1 MKLVTHHRGASTV
14 AALVLAGLASCTPAR
29 TPAATAP
36 SPTGYPDSASVAP
49 LYLRAASPA
58 APIGRSAPERRRL
71 AGRGAEFMR
80 GVGHVP
86 GALPVRGS
94 VWWSDAAPLAA
105 GGDSVA
111 FVTPWVP
118 VSRMNGS
125 LACPPPA
132 AGQEVGVR
140 LLAVVRDSSG
150 DLAVEAWIDND
161 GGGECEGSRD
171 ARARLRAFTDD
182 VEMFA
187 RNVARLGVPVPAG

>member
-1 MKLVTHHRGASTV
+1 MKIVTPRRGASTV
-14 AALVLAGLASCTPAR
+14 AALVLAGLVSCTPVWTTAG
-29 TPAATAP
+29 TAP
-36 SPTGYPDSASVAP
+36 SPTGYPDSVVVAP

-58 APIGRSAPERRRL
+58 AAIGRSAPERRRL

-94 VWWSDAAPLAA
+94 VWWGDAVPLAA

-111 FVTPWVP
+111 FATPWVP
-118 VSRMNGS
+118 VSRLDGS
-125 LACPPPA
+125 LTCPSPA
-132 AGQEVGVR
+132 AGNEVGVR

-150 DLAVEAWIDND
+150 DLTVEAWIDNA

-171 ARARLRAFTDD
+171 ARDRLRAFADD

-187 RNVARLGVPVPAG
+187 RNVARLGVPVPAR